1 MQYLH
6 NVGGGT
12 LRLRLWSKTLREK
25 RWTDAFRTRIS
36 TRGSL
41 PEHKALETVVT
52 DEHVD
57 YVMAG
62 IVGAAGLLPN
72 LAAAKAGKARHAGQ

>member
-1 MQYLH
+1 MDRRIKDADLDTR
-6 NVGGGT
+6 VLTGT
-12 LRLRLWSKTLREK
+12 Q
-25 RWTDAFRTRIS
+25 
-36 TRGSL
+36 
-41 PEHKALETVVT
+41 ALEAVVT

-72 LAAAKAGKARHAGQ
+72 LAAAKAGKRVHAGQ